1 MATRLG
7 FRALLTLWLLGTA
20 GIVAVP
26 GVVAESSRPW
36 DELQT
41 RIRASEA
48 LLAGTMANIPPAD
61 QVAMARFARAQVGAP
76 EAEGAAFVAAI
87 SRLPSPDGT
96 ALPDTSEWETRLAAD
111 PEAAQAFARTWP
123 LLATA
128 RSTAE
133 RIGLSAND
141 VYLTVDEGVKPGF
154 YEDHIAF
161 VLGAQGWWED
171 TVYPGQP
178 YDITAIDGL
187 HWRASYLSSLGGR
200 PGGFGHNPVH
210 DPILPRFETD
220 EWGTWYSV
228 WTSEAV
234 GPEATLAL
242 TMDIE
247 ASAVR
252 EMMATAAKRS
262 IVAILVTFG
271 IVLLV
276 ARQVALRVS
285 RPVAALQEGAR
296 AVLEERYSYAA
307 PPLGSREFVDLI
319 GTFNRMI
326 RQLGERVN
334 LLQTLEK
341 LLSKE
346 LAETAMREGLQL
358 GGKEAECTV
367 LFTDFAGFST
377 ITANMKAPDV
387 VHALNDYFNVLIPI
401 IKRHGGFVD
410 KYIGDA
416 IVAFF
421 GAPLP
426 IPNHADRALQCT
438 VAMQRALRE
447 LNADRQARGLVTF
460 DMRVGINSGEVVVG
474 AIGCDEKLEY
484 TSIGETTTL
493 ANRMESASPIGH
505 ACVAAGTRTRLRE
518 PLPAGVTLDAEE
530 PIAVKGYGA
539 PVAASRLWVD
549 ERRFQRP

>member
-1 MATRLG
+1 MATHLG
-7 FRALLTLWLLGTA
+7 FRGLLTLWLLGTA

-26 GVVAESSRPW
+26 GLVAESSRPW
-36 DELQT
+36 DELRT

-48 LLAGTMANIPPAD
+48 LLASTMANISPAD
-61 QVAMARFARAQVGAP
+61 RAAMARFARAQVGAP
-76 EAEGAAFVAAI
+76 EADGAAFVAAI
-87 SRLPSPDGT
+87 SHLPSPDGT
-96 ALPDTSEWETRLAAD
+96 PLPDTSLWETRLSADSAA
-111 PEAAQAFARTWP
+111 AAAFARAWP
-123 LLATA
+123 VLANARATA
-128 RSTAE
+128 R
-133 RIGLSAND
+133 RIGLNAND

-154 YEDHIAF
+154 YQDHIAF

-178 YDITAIDGL
+178 YDIAAIDGM
-187 HWRASYLSSLGGR
+187 HWRASYLASLGGH
-200 PGGFGHNPVH
+200 PGGFGHNPLH
-210 DPILPRFETD
+210 DPVLPRFETD

-228 WTSEAV
+228 WTSDAV
-234 GPEATLAL
+234 GTEATLAL

-252 EMMATAAKRS
+252 SLMATAAERS
-262 IVAILVTFG
+262 IAAILITFG

-285 RPVAALQEGAR
+285 RPVAALQEGAQ
-296 AVLEERYSYAA
+296 AVLEERYGYAA
-307 PPLGSREFVDLI
+307 PPLGSREFVELI

-346 LAETAMREGLQL
+346 LAQTAMREGLQL

-377 ITANMKAPDV
+377 ITASMKAHDV

-426 IPNHADRALQCT
+426 IPNHADRAVQCT

-447 LNADRQARGLVTF
+447 LNADRQARGLITF
-460 DMRVGINSGEVVVG
+460 DMRVGLNSGEVVVG

-484 TSIGETTTL
+484 TSIGETTNL
-493 ANRMESASPIGH
+493 ANRMESASAIGH
-505 ACVAAGTRTRLRE
+505 ACIASGTRSRLRE

-530 PIAVKGYGA
+530 PIVVKGYGA